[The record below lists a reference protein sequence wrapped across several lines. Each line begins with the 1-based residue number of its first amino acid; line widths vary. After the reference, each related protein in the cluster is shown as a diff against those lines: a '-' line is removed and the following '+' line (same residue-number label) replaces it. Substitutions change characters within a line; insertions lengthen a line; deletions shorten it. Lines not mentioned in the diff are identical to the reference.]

1 MGWFFLISPQSP
13 KRGSSFREEPVDG
26 GCRSSVGL
34 TMEAAKRFQMGV
46 GSSTQ
51 QWARGEMVGLS
62 VEHFAQLIALR
73 LNSCL
78 NFGKLLQV
86 RARKRLGWAVI
97 SQAEL

>member
-1 MGWFFLISPQSP
+1 M
-13 KRGSSFREEPVDG
+13 
-26 GCRSSVGL
+26 GL

-51 QWARGEMVGLS
+51 QWARGEMTGLN
-62 VEHFAQLIALR
+62 VEHFIQLIPLQ

-78 NFGKLLQV
+78 NFGKLLQL
-86 RARKRLGWAVI
+86 RARKRLGWAVV